1 MFIYSYPITFAAVV
15 LGSPYTVA
23 LTGLFITCRGCNYFA
38 GVDLLTLAAIYKGRG
53 CIARGVVVDQTHY
66 RQGVYS
72 SRRDFDFLGGHPPL
86 LRVLDGV
93 CAEGGGGAGYS
104 YHLTTNISLP

>member
-1 MFIYSYPITFAAVV
+1 MRFSGLSIGGGGVS
-15 LGSPYTVA
+15 LGVC
-23 LTGLFITCRGCNYFA
+23 G
-38 GVDLLTLAAIYKGRG
+38 
-53 CIARGVVVDQTHY
+53 VDQTHY